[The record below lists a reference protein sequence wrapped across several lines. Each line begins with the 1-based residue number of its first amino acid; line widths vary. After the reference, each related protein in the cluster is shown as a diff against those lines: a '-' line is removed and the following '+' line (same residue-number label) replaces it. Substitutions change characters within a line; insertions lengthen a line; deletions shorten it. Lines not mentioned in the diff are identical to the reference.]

1 MINEFNL
8 VIASVG
14 GQGGLT
20 LSRIIAEA
28 ALSNGY
34 SVRTGETLGM
44 SQRFGSVLSFV
55 RFGKD
60 VRGPLIPFAKADV
73 LIGLELLEA
82 LRAWKFIGPKTL
94 VLVAKISIPPVF
106 SSLSH
111 IPKWSSYKYPSI
123 DDILMNLRK
132 RAEKAIDIDALPI
145 LRKLNN
151 VRGLNVFM
159 LGIFAASPRNPIP
172 KSLYEDAIRKVI
184 KRNIELNIKTFR
196 IGYDIGQR
204 LEFT

>member
-1 MINEFNL
+1 VINEFNL

-55 RFGKD
+55 RFGED

>member
-1 MINEFNL
+1 MISEFNL

-20 LSRIIAEA
+20 LSRVIAEA
-28 ALSNGY
+28 ALSYGY

-60 VRGPLIPFAKADV
+60 VKGPLIPFAKADV

-82 LRAWKFIGPKTL
+82 LRAWRFIGFKTL
-94 VLVAKISIPPVF
+94 VLVARISIPPVF

-111 IPKWSSYKYPSI
+111 IPKWSSYKYPTI
-123 DDILMNLRK
+123 NDILTNLRE
-132 RAEKAIDIDALPI
+132 RAEKVIDIDALPV
-145 LRKLNN
+145 LKKLNN
-151 VRGLNVFM
+151 VRGLNVLM
-159 LGIFAASPRNPIP
+159 LGIFAASPKNPIP
-172 KSLYEDAIRKVI
+172 KSLYEDAIRKI
-184 KRNIELNIKTFR
+184 IRRNTELNIETFKT
-196 IGYDIGQR
+196 GYELGQK
-204 LEFT
+204 LKFT